1 MAVIA
6 FLLLHKKVLSLLLAV
21 YVETHRGGDFR
32 RSSCN
37 SSPC

>member
-6 FLLLHKKVLSLLLAV
+6 FLLLHKKLLSLRLTL

-32 RSSCN
+32 RSLCDG
-37 SSPC
+37 SPR